1 MEAKTIIKD
10 YAETYRLSLFEFVK
24 NTKVKGEKT
33 LKNLL
38 NQNQMNYKKKWIKSQ
53 QMRKI

>member
-33 LKNLL
+33 LK
-38 NQNQMNYKKKWIKSQ
+38 KAC
-53 QMRKI
+53 